1 MLAQQSIP
9 VTVLDKAPS
18 IDTNPRASFYSAP
31 VLHEL
36 RRAGLMADIMERAF
50 VPHGVAWRRL
60 AKDGGAM
67 IGPEDEICRIVTP
80 NEPGDEKIISLP
92 LDELLPIVAK
102 HLEIHECAKVLWE
115 HEVVAIGEDEG
126 ESAWVDVRTP
136 EGERRMRATYVVG
149 CDGGNSTVRK
159 LLFEGRFPGFTW
171 DKQIV
176 ATNVRPANF
185 PRRVSW
191 CFC

>member
-9 VTVLDKAPS
+9 VTVLDKVPS

-31 VLHEL
+31 VIYEL
-36 RRAGLMADIMERAF
+36 RRAGLMGDIMKRAF

-60 AKDGGAM
+60 AKDGGATT
-67 IGPEDEICRIVTP
+67 GPEDEICRIVTP

-92 LDELLPIVAK
+92 LDELLPIVNR
-102 HLEIHECAKVLWE
+102 HLERHDCAKVLWE
-115 HEVVAIGEDEG
+115 REVVAIGEEG
-126 ESAWVDVRTP
+126 EEAWVDVRTP
-136 EGERRMRATYVVG
+136 EGEKRLRATYVVG

-176 ATNVRPANF
+176 ATNVRPTMF
-185 PRRVSW
+185 PNKCIW
-191 CFC
+191 CSC